1 MAIPRLQITIHPLE
15 LDALRK
21 AAARRQTSTA
31 MLATRY
37 VQEGLAREQG
47 GDAGFRPSAKLL
59 NWLRPQ
65 LTALREAGDWPP
77 DITIR
82 LFEKINVDVFDVY
95 TAAADEIGHAALNQ
109 EIGRFI
115 RESLQARPIMRD
127 GQPHFKKLSKAR
139 KGLITGATLL
149 EPAI

>member
-15 LDALRK
+15 LEALRT
-21 AAARRQTSTA
+21 AAARRQMSTA

-47 GDAGFRPSAKLL
+47 GDAGFRPSARLL

-65 LTALREAGDWPP
+65 LDALREAGDWPA

-82 LFEKINVDVFDVY
+82 LFERISADVLDLY
-95 TAAADEIGHAALNQ
+95 TAAAGEIGHAALNQ
-109 EIGRFI
+109 ELGRFI
-115 RESLQARPIMRD
+115 REGLQARPVLRD
-127 GQPHFKKLSKAR
+127 GQPHFKKLQGA
-139 KGLITGATLL
+139 KGTDHGGY
-149 EPAI
+149 PA